1 MAAVSS
7 VWVITGF
14 HSASSDGS
22 WVGHGGVT
30 WMIGR
35 SRVDRCTLK
44 EAVFLVKGCMGGCIS
59 TFPPQFGWDSS
70 DAYPFIGGDHRRK
83 RLLDRTSVLPQ
94 R

>member
-1 MAAVSS
+1 
-7 VWVITGF
+7 
-14 HSASSDGS
+14 
-22 WVGHGGVT
+22 
-30 WMIGR
+30 
-35 SRVDRCTLK
+35 
-44 EAVFLVKGCMGGCIS
+44 MGGRIS